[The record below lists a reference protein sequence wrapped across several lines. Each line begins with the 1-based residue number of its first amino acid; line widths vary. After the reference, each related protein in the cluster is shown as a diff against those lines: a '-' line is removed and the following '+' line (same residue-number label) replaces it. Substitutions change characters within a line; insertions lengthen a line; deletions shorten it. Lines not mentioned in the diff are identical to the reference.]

1 MARPRFHA
9 LATVPVAW
17 AVFRRWGRA
26 AGAGFLLT
34 GIFVDFDHLADYV
47 WVRWQRQRTHFL
59 APLHAWELAA
69 AGGAYAL
76 WRRRRAP
83 AHPCVPFPPDDISSG
98 AAAPDDLAP
107 DIAQRHW
114 KDDLFSG
121 LVAGLLFHLVQD
133 VLTNRPRHPGVYALT
148 YRIAHRFRRE
158 RIGWKGHK
166 TFHDWSSQPWYTWL

>member
-9 LATVPVAW
+9 LATIPVAR
-17 AVFRRWGRA
+17 AVSRRWGRA

-47 WVRWQRQRTHFL
+47 WVRWQGQRNHFL
-59 APLHAWELAA
+59 APLHAWELVI
-69 AGGAYAL
+69 AGGTYAL
-76 WRRRRAP
+76 WRQRQRPAA
-83 AHPCVPFPPDDISSG
+83 AHPCVPVPPDDIPPVG
-98 AAAPDDLAP
+98 AP
-107 DIAQRHW
+107 RRRW

-133 VLTNRPRHPGVYALT
+133 MLTNRPRHPGVYALT

-166 TFHDWSSQPWYTWL
+166 TYHDWSKQPWYTWL